1 VSDDLRRCS
10 FDTVAATY
18 ERGRPPYAD
27 EAIEWIAERLGL
39 APGARVLDLAAGTGK
54 LTRQLLPLGV
64 DVVAVEPGDQMR
76 SVLERVLPDVES
88 LAGTAEAIP
97 LPDASVDAVTVG
109 QAFHWFRKSEA
120 LLEMHRV
127 LRPGGG
133 IALVWNV
140 WDDEDPLLDAIDKRM
155 HRDTP
160 GPSDWRERYDR
171 TLFGELDERKFR
183 QRRTLTTDS
192 LVEWVASTS
201 AVATAEPEARE
212 LLLAEVRELA
222 GAEAVDVSIATE
234 VTAAD
239 RV

>member
-1 VSDDLRRCS
+1 MSDDLRRCS
-10 FDTVAATY
+10 FDTVAETY

-27 EAIEWIAERLGL
+27 GAIEWIAERLDFE
-39 APGARVLDLAAGTGK
+39 PGARVLDLAAGTGK

-160 GPSDWRERYDR
+160 EPSDWRERYDR
-171 TLFGELDERKFR
+171 ALFGELDERKFR

-222 GAEAVDVSIATE
+222 GAETVDVSIATE
-234 VTAAD
+234 VTVAD